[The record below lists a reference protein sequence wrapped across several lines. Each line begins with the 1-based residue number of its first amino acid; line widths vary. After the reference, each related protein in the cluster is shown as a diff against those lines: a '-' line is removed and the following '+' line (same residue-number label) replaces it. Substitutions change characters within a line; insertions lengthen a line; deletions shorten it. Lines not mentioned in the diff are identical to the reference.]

1 VNKTFVKKMMDSQR
15 ESLPENNFLLAQGY
29 YYQITVDVFL
39 PENQEGKTILVGDK
53 ITRIGTV
60 KIQEK

>member
-1 VNKTFVKKMMDSQR
+1 MMDSQR